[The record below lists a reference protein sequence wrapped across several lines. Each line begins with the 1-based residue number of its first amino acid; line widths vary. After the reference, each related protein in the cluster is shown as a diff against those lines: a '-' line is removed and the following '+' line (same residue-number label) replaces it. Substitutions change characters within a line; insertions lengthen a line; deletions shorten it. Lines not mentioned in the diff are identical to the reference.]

1 MLTKKQMERLL
12 PFLHHKRARQKIILY
27 LLADGMDVK
36 DVAGLEKDRLVSLP
50 VAKPLEIYV
59 EQVLCESNG
68 HNGTVFAY
76 PCGTAFKTQDIYRI
90 IRQATEGVTGR
101 PMKVSEFN
109 EYIKKG

>member
-1 MLTKKQMERLL
+1 MLNKTQMARLG

-36 DVAGLEKDRLVSLP
+36 TLTQLGKDELAHLAVSE
-50 VAKPLEIYV
+50 PLDIYV

-68 HNGTVFAY
+68 HNGAVFAY

-90 IRQATEGVTGR
+90 IRQATISVTGR
-101 PMKVSEFN
+101 AMKVSQFI
-109 EYIKKG
+109 EYITKG